1 MNDGA
6 NEHGHT
12 RNTNTFFETHLIFTK
27 RILLGEKKKKT
38 KKKKKIIISSR
49 GRSSWSAHRVF
60 EDAKYGLTSIEL
72 KKKRD
77 LNENKDQDLTSIFP
91 RDVMR
96 YKYTLYIRYRV
107 TSIFNRKPLPISLQ
121 QFLIFLHLFFFL
133 FVNPNLIPS
142 FSSFFFFIKNK
153 NATACGAIEY
163 SLGAAQFPLDAS
175 AF

>member
-1 MNDGA
+1 MVRMNTD
-6 NEHGHT
+6 T
-12 RNTNTFFETHLIFTK
+12 RVTRTRSSRPHLIFTK

-142 FSSFFFFIKNK
+142 FFFFIKNK